1 VAALP
6 ANIPVFR
13 NDRRFTGRL
22 IEPSDFRIALL

>member
-6 ANIPVFR
+6 ASIPVFR

-22 IEPSDFRIALL
+22 IEPSDFCIALL